1 MAEFVNSRLDRY
13 EIRERVGTGGMARVY
28 KAWDTKLER
37 LVAIKILHEHLADE
51 SNFKDRFERE
61 ARTVAAFDHP
71 NIVRIFDYNVMPF
84 DGVPIYYM
92 VMSYIPGQTLRQLL
106 EDVNRDGG
114 KLPHERVVRLI
125 DNLTDALGYA
135 HDRGMAHRDVKPGNI
150 LLDERGNAVLTDFGI
165 ARMVQSTRLTQ
176 DGISSGT
183 PAYMSPEQAAG
194 DSGDQ
199 RSDLYSLAVIL
210 YELLAGKTP
219 FPDEGSLSV
228 MLKHINTPPPVI
240 SEVLNTPNAK
250 LDLFMSKALAKM
262 PDERFQTAREFNMA
276 FKRIYREDVVT
287 AEMLSLPMQTERPT
301 TVVPSPRLHSHVTG
315 QLTGPQQT
323 SIFRTISQTIQQNPR
338 ASTGFFVLV
347 GVIVVLLI
355 GLLVLQRPQS
365 AAPSDSAGAQPEAT
379 AMSSG
384 FFRTRFNPGEES
396 LIYWPVGDVGA
407 LETSISDGLY
417 RVINERP
424 QRAETITFGGGNDYT
439 NISITM
445 ESVLDP
451 ESAEASAY
459 GIVWRYQDA
468 DNFNVF
474 AVDGLGRFSIWTRNN
489 GSWVELRALDED
501 WTEADAINPR
511 GESNLL
517 AVDVIG
523 NTFTAYV
530 NNTRVVRLSDDTFAN
545 GAVGIYIASDDG
557 AAIIDIDR
565 YQVFQSVPS
574 MTGQ

>member
-1 MAEFVNSRLDRY
+1 MAEFVHSKLDRY

-61 ARTVAAFDHP
+61 ARIVAAFDHP
-71 NIVRIFDYNVMPF
+71 NIVRIFDYNAIPF

-92 VMSYIPGQTLRQLL
+92 VMSYIPGSTLRQLL
-106 EDVNRDGG
+106 EELNAAGS
-114 KLPHERVVRLI
+114 KLPQERVFSLI

-135 HDRGMAHRDVKPGNI
+135 HARGMAHRDVKPGNI

-194 DSGDQ
+194 DSGDT

-210 YELLAGKTP
+210 YELITGQTP

-228 MLKHINTPPPVI
+228 MLKHINTPPPSI
-240 SEVLNTPNAK
+240 SEVLNTPNPR
-250 LDLFMSKALAKM
+250 LDLFMAKALAKM

-276 FKRIYREDVVT
+276 FKRVFREDIVT
-287 AEMLSLPMQTERPT
+287 SEMLSLPANAEKPT
-301 TVVPSPRLHSHVTG
+301 TVVPSPRLQSKITG
-315 QLTGPQQT
+315 QVTTSGQT
-323 SIFRTISQTIQQNPR
+323 SLFRTISQTIAENPR

-347 GVIVVLLI
+347 GVIIILLI
-355 GLLVLQRPQS
+355 GLLVAQRPQ
-365 AAPSDSAGAQPEAT
+365 APAVTDAGLSPEAT
-379 AMSSG
+379 AAQSE
-384 FFRTRFNPGEES
+384 FFRTRFNDGEES
-396 LIYWPVGDVGA
+396 LVYWPVGDVGA
-407 LETSISDGLY
+407 LQTTISDGIY
-417 RVINERP
+417 RIVNESPR
-424 QRAETITFGGGNDYT
+424 RAETITFSGSSGYENA
-439 NISITM
+439 SITM
-445 ESVLDP
+445 EALLAP

-459 GIVWRYQDA
+459 GIVWRYQDP

-474 AVDGLGRFSIWTRNN
+474 AVDGLGRFSIWTRQN
-489 GSWVELRALDED
+489 GRWTELRGLDED
-501 WTEADAINPR
+501 WTANDAVNQQGEA
-511 GESNLL
+511 NLL

-530 NNTRVVRLSDDTFAN
+530 NNTRVLRLSDDTFER
-545 GAVGIYIASDDG
+545 GGVGIYIASDDG
-557 AAIIDIDR
+557 TAVVDVDR